1 MNEKNRLSIEVDHED
16 HIFVESVCSQGHYS
30 FYTFFKHCLALYR
43 RSLNEPMHTQDHKI
57 CAPEQAEIA
66 SDDKLDDKKHEAKK
80 FRKK

>member
-1 MNEKNRLSIEVDHED
+1 MSEKNKLSIEVDHED

-43 RSLNEPMHTQDHKI
+43 RSLNEPMNAQDNKI
-57 CAPEQAEIA
+57 CAPQPHEII
-66 SDDKLDDKKHEAKK
+66 SEDNLEDKKQEAKK